1 MQLEPQEL
9 IARFKHSLKQ
19 KEGFRSLYE
28 GAFKYA
34 MPQRSNFNKTSP
46 GQKKNQDLYDSTGLI
61 AVDKFVN
68 RMQSSLTPPF
78 KRWIALKAG
87 QGIPVEKRKMVNEAL
102 DIITS
107 TAFDILDTS
116 NFHVCISEFYYDLAA
131 GTACLMALPGN
142 KESQPINF
150 VTMPLEQISIEEG
163 PYGSVGSIFRNQCMT
178 AMLIEKTWPDAK
190 LPQEMKNNLSS
201 NPMEEIEL
209 VEIFYENKEKHY
221 YDVLLEKS
229 GERIVSR
236 NYPVSRA
243 ICTRLGKIAG
253 EVLGRGPLVKAT
265 PDLNMLNKAKE
276 LGIRSGQMNAWG
288 MYTVAD
294 SDVINPNTLVLNPG
308 VFIPVS
314 RNGGPNGPSIMPI
327 PQAGNLNIQQ
337 FMISELQ
344 DNIKS
349 MLLNTPLPPVNGPVR
364 SPTEFIARTQE
375 FALDTASY
383 YGRLVYEFVQPLW
396 QIILSILDEKGIIQI
411 PPELSKLDNFYV
423 KIHVLSPIAKEQGYE
438 DVQNVVR
445 AAEMLGAIGG
455 EQAVMLSYK
464 IESMGEFFGEK
475 LGVPA
480 QLMRSEKER
489 EKFMQEAQQAQAE
502 AMQMQGRENG
512 NASPMGPQ

>member
-1 MQLEPQEL
+1 LQLEPKEL
-9 IARFKHSLKQ
+9 IARYKHSLKQ

-34 MPQRSNFNKTSP
+34 MPQRSNFNPTSP
-46 GQKKNQDLYDSTGLI
+46 GQKKNQDLYDSTGII
-61 AVDKFVN
+61 ATDKFVN

-78 KRWIALKAG
+78 KRWVALKAG
-87 QGIPVEKRKMVNEAL
+87 QGIPKEAHKKVNEAL

-107 TAFDILDTS
+107 VAFDVLDTS
-116 NFHVCISEFYYDLAA
+116 NFHVCMSEFYNDLAA
-131 GTACLMALPGN
+131 GTGTLMALPGT

-150 VTMPLEQISIEEG
+150 VAMPIEQVSIEEG
-163 PYGSVGSIFRNQCMT
+163 PYGSVGSIFRKQCM
-178 AMLIEKTWPDAK
+178 AVMLIEKTWPDAK
-190 LPQEMKNNLSS
+190 LPQDIKNELAN
-201 NPMEEIEL
+201 NPTHEVDLIET
-209 VEIFYENKEKHY
+209 FYENKEKHY
-221 YDVLLEKS
+221 YDVLIEKS

-243 ICTRLGKIAG
+243 VCTRLGKIAG
-253 EVLGRGPLVKAT
+253 EVFGRGPLVKAT
-265 PDLNMLNKAKE
+265 PDLNMLNKVKE
-276 LGIRSGQMNAWG
+276 LGIRSAQMNAWG

-344 DNIKS
+344 ENIKS
-349 MLLNTPLPPVNGPVR
+349 MCLNSPLPPVSGPVR

-375 FALDTASY
+375 FAVDTASY

-438 DVQNVVR
+438 DVQNVAR
-445 AAEMLGAIGG
+445 AAEMIGAIGG
-455 EQAVMLSYK
+455 EQAVMLAYK
-464 IESMGEFFGEK
+464 VENIGEFVGEK

-489 EKFMQEAQQAQAE
+489 EQMMQQVQQAQAE
-502 AMQMQGRENG
+502 QLQMQGRENG
-512 NASPMGPQ
+512 NATAMESQ